1 VANDLS
7 NLVIAEE
14 ALELTF
20 QNAAEWWRWSWSH
33 GTRLLLDAIPESDR
47 VHFRDAAFAELSKL
61 QSREGTIAATIR
73 ATFARADRPQ

>member
-7 NLVIAEE
+7 NLVITEE

-20 QNAAEWWRWSWSH
+20 QDADEWWRWSWSH

-47 VHFRDAAFAELSKL
+47 VDFRDAAFAELRRL
-61 QSREGTIAATIR
+61 ESREGAITGTMR